1 MQNPEVLEQ
10 GGDDQPDLSDLI
22 LSSFQ
27 QVSTFG
33 LKVPFLVNEEEV
45 QVTYVPTLS
54 AYRIGFDDG
63 DNNIVEKE
71 YGSQKKP
78 FDRLTFVEDF
88 EANTKK
94 RTIKSGWISIL
105 FTKTKVQSFMDSDNQ
120 QS

>member
-45 QVTYVPTLS
+45 
-54 AYRIGFDDG
+54 
-63 DNNIVEKE
+63 
-71 YGSQKKP
+71 
-78 FDRLTFVEDF
+78 
-88 EANTKK
+88 
-94 RTIKSGWISIL
+94 
-105 FTKTKVQSFMDSDNQ
+105 
-120 QS
+120 